1 MATAVA
7 RQLGIRPIDV
17 VVASTGII
25 GQPLPIAKICDGIE
39 RAATLLDTRGSP
51 LAAEAILTTDTR
63 PKEVA
68 VRFRHGSGWVTLGG
82 IAKGAGMVA
91 PKMATLLA
99 FLTTDAKIEAGLLQE
114 VLSHWVSVTFNAMTV
129 DGETSTN
136 DMVVIL
142 ANGAS
147 CGKVLQPNTS
157 GFRRFSQAL
166 GWVCRHLVDELIRD
180 GEGVGRIF
188 RVKVT
193 GADDD
198 AIASSVAR
206 RVANSLLVK
215 TMVAGR
221 DPNWGRIAAAIGDAG
236 VAIDPKSVEIRLG
249 STTVFKHGAP
259 CRILRSRLLM
269 EMDKPEVN
277 IAIALGKGK
286 GSKEML
292 AADLTEGYV
301 RINARYTS

>member
-1 MATAVA
+1 
-7 RQLGIRPIDV
+7 
-17 VVASTGII
+17 
-25 GQPLPIAKICDGIE
+25 
-39 RAATLLDTRGSP
+39 
-51 LAAEAILTTDTR
+51 
-63 PKEVA
+63 
-68 VRFRHGSGWVTLGG
+68 
-82 IAKGAGMVA
+82 
-91 PKMATLLA
+91 
-99 FLTTDAKIEAGLLQE
+99 
-114 VLSHWVSVTFNAMTV
+114 
-129 DGETSTN
+129 
-136 DMVVIL
+136 
-142 ANGAS
+142 
-147 CGKVLQPNTS
+147 
-157 GFRRFSQAL
+157 
-166 GWVCRHLVDELIRD
+166 
-180 GEGVGRIF
+180 
-188 RVKVT
+188 
-193 GADDD
+193 
-198 AIASSVAR
+198 
-206 RVANSLLVK
+206 LLVK